1 MTDCDDTLTMLLLR
15 GALDRDAAAHLAA
28 CPRCRA
34 EQAAVE
40 GLARTLAA
48 PPGPTPPPGLA
59 TRVLGA
65 AEPLLARNARRAA
78 GSILARALAA
88 ALLPL
93 PVILLLDFY
102 LVRAAFA
109 LLTTILPT
117 ALGAYLVFN
126 YTATFALLLALTYGA
141 IPIFVERQVRLRRE
155 ESHA

>member
-1 MTDCDDTLTMLLLR
+1 MTDCDETLTTLLLR

-34 EQAAVE
+34 ESAAVE

-48 PPGPTPPPGLA
+48 PGPTPPPGLA

>member
-1 MTDCDDTLTMLLLR
+1 MTDCDETLTELLFGR
-15 GALDRDAAAHLAA
+15 ALDRDAAAHLAA

-34 EQAAVE
+34 ERAAVE

-48 PPGPTPPPGLA
+48 PPGPTPPGLA

-109 LLTTILPT
+109 LLT
-117 ALGAYLVFN
+117 
-126 YTATFALLLALTYGA
+126 
-141 IPIFVERQVRLRRE
+141 
-155 ESHA
+155 